1 MPASPLKPH
10 PSSLPRERTVTVVWP
25 SISAGPWGQWLGR
38 VYGNRLGVRIG
49 GVPLSFGWLMV
60 IVTAPLAGLLYMA
73 RKAPRWPLVF
83 VGSVNTAGVR
93 YRLTMQRLLVEN
105 PFEKDAAPV
114 AELPLDQ
121 FDAVNADVQPGQEWY
136 HAGDVVFSLNG
147 KERLRL
153 PGVPRPDP
161 FMQTVIKTQQAAAI
175 NRPAVSASALREAV
189 AIN

>member
-49 GVPLSFGWLMV
+49 GAPLTLGWLMV

-73 RKAPRWPLVF
+73 RKAPRWPLLL
-83 VGSVNTAGVR
+83 VGPVNTAGVR
-93 YRLTMQRLLVEN
+93 YRLTTQRLLVEN

-114 AELPLDQ
+114 AELSLDQ
-121 FDAVNADVQPGQEWY
+121 FDDVQAEVQPGQEWY
-136 HAGDVVFSLNG
+136 HAGDVVFSLRG
-147 KERLRL
+147 EERLRL
-153 PGVPRPDP
+153 AGVPRPEP
-161 FMQTVIKTQQAAAI
+161 FMQTVMKTQQAAAI
-175 NRPAVSASALREAV
+175 NRPAACNQTTRETV
-189 AIN
+189 VIG